1 MRATPVQPRGC
12 THFRI
17 RRLLRAVARLYDAEF
32 AEAGLKG
39 TQYSLL
45 AQLAA
50 IGPVQPAE
58 LARRMGMDASTL
70 TRNLKLLV
78 DAGWVVQGPGP
89 DGRSRSVS
97 LTPAGR
103 AKQLD
108 ARRHWKRAQLAL
120 NARLGEARV
129 AALHALTD
137 DALRL
142 LDDETG
148 ADDPRGGGRD

>member
-1 MRATPVQPRGC
+1 MRAMPVQPRGC

-50 IGPVQPAE
+50 LGAVQPAE

-70 TRNLKLLV
+70 TRNLKLLI

-89 DGRSRSVS
+89 DARSRSVA

-120 NARLGEARV
+120 NARLGDARV
-129 AALHALTD
+129 ATLHTLLD
-137 DALRL
+137 DALSL
-142 LDDETG
+142 LDEEAG
-148 ADDPRGGGRD
+148 P